1 MIVYA
6 PLFLI
11 NWHINKCEDNEC
23 HQVHT
28 TKYNIQSKYFL
39 KQYEAFIK
47 IKNCFFEKKYTFIES
62 K

>member
-47 IKNCFFEKKYTFIES
+47 IKKKLIF
-62 K
+62 